1 VLDRLGVDMEKA
13 RRGIEKALWPGR
25 LEWVKNVLIDGA
37 HNPQGANALREYI
50 EKYLAGRF
58 IVLLTGMMQ
67 DKQVAACAEIFKSF
81 ADSVVTTN
89 VNWPRAVPAK
99 ELAGY
104 YENAQAVEGVE
115 NALNQAIAL
124 AGDTG
129 VVVSAGS
136 IYLAGDVRNLLLPE
150 DGGCL

>member
-1 VLDRLGVDMEKA
+1 M
-13 RRGIEKALWPGR
+13 
-25 LEWVKNVLIDGA
+25 
-37 HNPQGANALREYI
+37 
-50 EKYLAGRF
+50 
-58 IVLLTGMMQ
+58 LLTGMMQ
-67 DKQVAACAEIFKSF
+67 DKQVAACAEIFKGF

-99 ELAGY
+99 ELACY

-115 NALNQAIAL
+115 NALHKAMEI

-129 VVVSAGS
+129 VVISAGS